1 MKDES
6 FYDTNILIY
15 AYDLNEPRK
24 RKLCKQ
30 IVKDVFSGRD
40 VGVVS
45 GQILVEL
52 YNSLTRKLAVP
63 EDSARKIVESFILSE
78 NWLKINDNENTIKAA
93 LKSSFAFKSPF
104 LDTLIAETM
113 KEHGLNTIIT
123 ENEKDFI
130 KIPGIKV
137 INPLGLKD

>member
-15 AYDLNEPRK
+15 AYDLSEPRK

-30 IVKDVFSGRD
+30 IVKDVFSGKD

-63 EDSARKIVESFILSE
+63 TDSARKIVESFILSE
-78 NWLKINDNENTIKAA
+78 NWLKINYNENTIKAA

-104 LDTLIAETM
+104 PDTLIAETM
-113 KEHGLNTIIT
+113 KDHGLNTIIT

>member
-78 NWLKINDNENTIKAA
+78 NWLKINYNENTIRAA
-93 LKSSFAFKSPF
+93 LKSSFAFKSYF

>member
-15 AYDLNEPRK
+15 AYDINEPRK

-52 YNSLTRKLAVP
+52 YNSLTRKLSVP

-78 NWLKINDNENTIKAA
+78 NWLKINYNENTIKAA

-104 LDTLIAETM
+104 LETLIAETM
-113 KEHGLNTIIT
+113 KGHGLNTIIT

>member
-30 IVKDVFSGRD
+30 IVKDVFSGKE
-40 VGVVS
+40 VGAVS

-52 YNSLTRKLAVP
+52 YNSLTLKLAVP
-63 EDSARKIVESFILSE
+63 AGSASKIVESFILSN
-78 NWLKINDNENTIKAA
+78 NWLKINYNENTIRAA
-93 LKSSFAFKSPF
+93 IRSSLAFKSPF

-113 KEHGLNTIIT
+113 KEHALNTIIT

-130 KIPGIKV
+130 KIPGMKV
-137 INPLGLKD
+137 VNPIVLKS

>member
-6 FYDTNILIY
+6 FYDTNILIN

-113 KEHGLNTIIT
+113 KEYGLNTIIT

>member
-1 MKDES
+1 M
-6 FYDTNILIY
+6 
-15 AYDLNEPRK
+15 
-24 RKLCKQ
+24 
-30 IVKDVFSGRD
+30 
-40 VGVVS
+40 
-45 GQILVEL
+45 
-52 YNSLTRKLAVP
+52 
-63 EDSARKIVESFILSE
+63 SE
-78 NWLKINDNENTIKAA
+78 NWLKINYNENTIRAA

-113 KEHGLNTIIT
+113 KDHGLNTIIT

>member
-30 IVKDVFSGRD
+30 IVKDVFSGKE

-52 YNSLTRKLAVP
+52 YNALTRKLAVSA
-63 EDSARKIVESFILSE
+63 DSARKIVESFILSE
-78 NWLKINDNENTIKAA
+78 NWLKVNYNENTIRAA
-93 LKSSFAFKSPF
+93 IRSSLAFKSPF

-113 KEHGLNTIIT
+113 KEHALNTIIT

-130 KIPGIKV
+130 RMPGMKV
-137 INPLGLKD
+137 VNPIVLKS

>member
-30 IVKDVFSGRD
+30 IVKDVFSGKE
-40 VGVVS
+40 VGAVS

-52 YNSLTRKLAVP
+52 YNSLTLKLAVP
-63 EDSARKIVESFILSE
+63 AGSASKIVESFILSN
-78 NWLKINDNENTIKAA
+78 NWLKINYNENTIRAA
-93 LKSSFAFKSPF
+93 IRSSLAFKSPF

-113 KEHGLNTIIT
+113 KEHALNTIIT

-130 KIPGIKV
+130 RMPGMKV
-137 INPLGLKD
+137 VNPIVLKS

>member
-15 AYDLNEPRK
+15 AYNLNEPRK

-78 NWLKINDNENTIKAA
+78 NWLKINYNENTIRAA

-113 KEHGLNTIIT
+113 KDNGLNTIIT

>member
-78 NWLKINDNENTIKAA
+78 NWLKINYNENTIRAA

-113 KEHGLNTIIT
+113 KDHGLNTIIT

>member
-15 AYDLNEPRK
+15 AYDINEPRK

>member
-1 MKDES
+1 MS
-6 FYDTNILIY
+6 LSMTNILIY
-15 AYDLNEPRK
+15 AYDLIEPRK
-24 RKLCKQ
+24 RMLCKQ
-30 IVKDVFSGRD
+30 IVKDVFSGKE

-63 EDSARKIVESFILSE
+63 AGSASKIVESFILSN
-78 NWLKINDNENTIKAA
+78 NWLKINYNENTIKTA
-93 LKSSFAFKSPF
+93 LRSSLAFKAPF

-113 KEHGLNTIIT
+113 KEPGLNTIIT

-130 KIPGIKV
+130 RMPGMKV
-137 INPLGLKD
+137 VNPIVLKS

>member
-1 MKDES
+1 M
-6 FYDTNILIY
+6 TNILIY
-15 AYDLNEPRK
+15 AYDLIEPRK
-24 RKLCKQ
+24 RMLCKQ
-30 IVKDVFSGRD
+30 IVKDVFSGKE

-63 EDSARKIVESFILSE
+63 AGSASKIVESFILSN
-78 NWLKINDNENTIKAA
+78 NWLKINYNENTIKTA
-93 LKSSFAFKSPF
+93 LRSSLAFKAPF

-113 KEHGLNTIIT
+113 KEPGLNTIIT

-130 KIPGIKV
+130 RMPGMKV
-137 INPLGLKD
+137 VNPIVLKS

>member
-1 MKDES
+1 MS
-6 FYDTNILIY
+6 LSMTNILIY
-15 AYDLNEPRK
+15 AYDLSESRK

-30 IVKDVFSGRD
+30 IVKDVFSGKE

-63 EDSARKIVESFILSE
+63 AGSASKIVESFILSN
-78 NWLKINDNENTIKAA
+78 NWLKINYNENTIKTA
-93 LKSSFAFKSPF
+93 LRSSLAFKAPF

-113 KEHGLNTIIT
+113 KEPGLNTIIT

-130 KIPGIKV
+130 RIPGMRV
-137 INPLGLKD
+137 INPIGLKS

>member
-30 IVKDVFSGRD
+30 IVKDVFSGKE

-52 YNSLTRKLAVP
+52 YNSLTLKLAVP
-63 EDSARKIVESFILSE
+63 AGSASKIVESFILSN
-78 NWLKINDNENTIKAA
+78 NWLKINYNENTIRAA
-93 LKSSFAFKSPF
+93 IRSSLAFKSPF

-113 KEHGLNTIIT
+113 KEHALNTIIT

-130 KIPGIKV
+130 KIPGMKV
-137 INPLGLKD
+137 VNPIVLKS

>member
-1 MKDES
+1 MS
-6 FYDTNILIY
+6 LSMTNILIY
-15 AYDLNEPRK
+15 AYDLIEPRK
-24 RKLCKQ
+24 RMLCKQ
-30 IVKDVFSGRD
+30 IVKDVFSGKE

-63 EDSARKIVESFILSE
+63 AGSASKIVESFILSN
-78 NWLKINDNENTIKAA
+78 NWLKINYNENTIKTA
-93 LKSSFAFKSPF
+93 LRSSLAFKAPF

-113 KEHGLNTIIT
+113 KEPGLNTIIT

>member
-63 EDSARKIVESFILSE
+63 ADSARKIVESFILSE
-78 NWLKINDNENTIKAA
+78 NWLKINYNENTIKAA

-113 KEHGLNTIIT
+113 KDHGLNTIIT

>member
-30 IVKDVFSGRD
+30 IVKDVFSGKE
-40 VGVVS
+40 VGAVS

-52 YNSLTRKLAVP
+52 YNSLTLKLAVP
-63 EDSARKIVESFILSE
+63 AGSASKIVESFILSN
-78 NWLKINDNENTIKAA
+78 NWLKINYNENTIRAA
-93 LKSSFAFKSPF
+93 IRSSLAFKSPF

-113 KEHGLNTIIT
+113 KEHALNTIIT

-130 KIPGIKV
+130 KIPGMKV
-137 INPLGLKD
+137 VNPIVLKP

>member
-15 AYDLNEPRK
+15 AYDLSEPRK

-30 IVKDVFSGRD
+30 IVKDVFSGKD

-63 EDSARKIVESFILSE
+63 TDSARKIVESFILSE
-78 NWLKINDNENTIKAA
+78 NWLKINYNENTIKAA

-104 LDTLIAETM
+104 PDTLIAETM
-113 KEHGLNTIIT
+113 KDHGLNTIIT

-130 KIPGIKV
+130 KIPGLKV
-137 INPLGLKD
+137 INPFGLKA

>member
-15 AYDLNEPRK
+15 AYDLSEPRK

-30 IVKDVFSGRD
+30 IVKDVFSGKD
-40 VGVVS
+40 AGVVS

-63 EDSARKIVESFILSE
+63 TDSARKIVESFILSE
-78 NWLKINDNENTIKAA
+78 NWLKINYNENTIKAA

-104 LDTLIAETM
+104 PDTLIAETM
-113 KEHGLNTIIT
+113 KDHGLNTIIT

-130 KIPGIKV
+130 KIPGLKV
-137 INPLGLKD
+137 INPFGLKA

>member
-63 EDSARKIVESFILSE
+63 AGSASKIVESFILSN
-78 NWLKINDNENTIKAA
+78 NWLKINYNENTIKTA
-93 LKSSFAFKSPF
+93 LRSSLAFKAPF

-113 KEHGLNTIIT
+113 KEPGLNTIIT

-130 KIPGIKV
+130 RMPGMKV
-137 INPLGLKD
+137 VNPIVLKS

>member
-30 IVKDVFSGRD
+30 IVKDVFSGMD

-45 GQILVEL
+45 EQILVEL
-52 YNSLTRKLAVP
+52 YNSLTRKLSIP
-63 EDSARKIVESFILSE
+63 TDSARKIVESFILSE
-78 NWLKINDNENTIKAA
+78 NWLKINYNENTIRAA

-113 KEHGLNTIIT
+113 KDNGLNTIIT

>member
-1 MKDES
+1 MS
-6 FYDTNILIY
+6 LSMTNILIY
-15 AYDLNEPRK
+15 AYDLIEPRK
-24 RKLCKQ
+24 RMLCKQ
-30 IVKDVFSGRD
+30 IVKDVFSGKE

-63 EDSARKIVESFILSE
+63 AGSASKIVESFILSN
-78 NWLKINDNENTIKAA
+78 NWLKINYNENTIKTA
-93 LKSSFAFKSPF
+93 LRSSLAFKAPF

-113 KEHGLNTIIT
+113 KEPGLNTIIT

-130 KIPGIKV
+130 RIPGMRV
-137 INPLGLKD
+137 INPIGLKS